1 MLVTPTLL
9 LKSKYQ
15 HATLIRLKVGLPR
28 FFVLRAWM
36 IPQQE
41 IVDKISSVVIPI
53 LRESSLELVDVEFV
67 PSGRRWLLR
76 VYIDKE
82 GGVGISDCEWVSR
95 ELSRSLDVEDPIDH
109 PYMLEVSSPG
119 LTRPLKKWQDFER
132 HTGKRCRVLT
142 RETVDGKNELRGTIV
157 RVSAENVELET
168 GESVHEIPL
177 SIIKKANL
185 ELEI

>member
-1 MLVTPTLL
+1 
-9 LKSKYQ
+9 
-15 HATLIRLKVGLPR
+15 
-28 FFVLRAWM
+28 M

-41 IVDKISSVVIPI
+41 IVDKISDVVLPI

-76 VYIDKE
+76 VFIDKE

-95 ELSRSLDVEDPIDH
+95 ELDRLLDVEDLIDH
-109 PYMLEVSSPG
+109 PYVLEVSSPG
-119 LTRPLKKWQDFER
+119 LTRPLRKDRDFER
-132 HTGKRCRVLT
+132 YTGKMCRIVT
-142 RETVDGKNELRGTIV
+142 REMVDGKSEFKGTIV
-157 RVSAENVELET
+157 AASVEVVEVRV
-168 GESVHEIPL
+168 GEAVHRIPF